1 MGDLEKDLRKRQ
13 AAQALRMT
21 KILLCLG
28 LVAVTLLAFAGAEN
42 ESQERRVAESF
53 HPRAVR
59 AGEPAAA
66 ARRRNNQRGRKNKQ
80 RKTKKNKVNKTKGK
94 KNKKN
99 RNRKNRKNQNKKRKD
114 KKNNKSKKQQKNKN
128 KNRKRQKTEK
138 ERKQKATRTQES
150 RQTDSNCLS
159 ETCVD
164 NAVKYHKLVNEK
176 VRNFEAQK
184 KRAERFRKQLGNKG
198 AKNADFDH
206 VIDKLV
212 KAGGGNAS
220 NLTCNGK
227 NNKGSELLMN
237 LTAELGMCN
246 MSIQDACTVEPVP
259 ASNQTFLEACAKTM
273 DDFTT
278 KVEEATRVS
287 STETVAGSESCAL
300 WDHANMTILTDSMKG
315 CITLLQEEGNLAK
328 ATNRACKKQF
338 TDCRGKMEDL
348 GNAIAGC
355 SPANS
360 EDKVKAAIEA
370 GKANKEAAEMVG
382 KKIDEELM
390 KNATT
395 RAQLNCSDF
404 ADQVSTVFIKLE
416 HQPLLAT
423 LLADMNSLA
432 NATVAACDS
441 AAQSK
446 LTSSKD
452 ELALALTAIGHALEH
467 KAELLLQSTG
477 EVYDIGTS
485 NTTSNVT
492 APAPS
497 PAATTV
503 AAIEITVAGTTVA
516 APMTTASSLAA
527 PTTLAPTGNTDA
539 ATPGPTMAAGT
550 TAAAAMT
557 SAGAA
562 TAGATTLAA
571 TAGATTLAA
580 TAGPTTVVAATM
592 GSTPVAATATA
603 TASAAAGTTAAAT
616 TIAATTV

>member
-1 MGDLEKDLRKRQ
+1 MG
-13 AAQALRMT
+13 
-21 KILLCLG
+21 
-28 LVAVTLLAFAGAEN
+28 N
-42 ESQERRVAESF
+42 
-53 HPRAVR
+53 
-59 AGEPAAA
+59 
-66 ARRRNNQRGRKNKQ
+66 KNKD
-80 RKTKKNKVNKTKGK
+80 K

-99 RNRKNRKNQNKKRKD
+99 RNRKNRKNQNQKRKD
-114 KKNNKSKKQQKNKN
+114 KKNKKSKKQNKN
-128 KNRKRQKTEK
+128 KNRKRQKNEK
-138 ERKQKATRTQES
+138 KREQKATRTQES

-273 DDFTT
+273 DDFKTR
-278 KVEEATRVS
+278 VEEATRVS

-300 WDHANMTILTDSMKG
+300 WDHANMTLLTDSMKG

-338 TDCRGKMEDL
+338 TDCRGKMEDV

-452 ELALALTAIGHALEH
+452 EMALALTAIGHALEH

-492 APAPS
+492 A
-497 PAATTV
+497 ATTL
-503 AAIEITVAGTTVA
+503 AGTTVA
-516 APMTTASSLAA
+516 APMTSAGASPAASSLAA
-527 PTTLAPTGNTDA
+527 ATTIAPAGATAA
-539 ATPGPTMAAGT
+539 ATPGPTMAAAS
-550 TAAAAMT
+550 TAGAAMT
-557 SAGAA
+557 SAAAA
-562 TAGATTLAA
+562 TEGATTLAA

-580 TAGPTTVVAATM
+580 TAGPTIV
-592 GSTPVAATATA
+592 
-603 TASAAAGTTAAAT
+603 
-616 TIAATTV
+616 

>member
-28 LVAVTLLAFAGAEN
+28 LAAVTLLAFAGAEN
-42 ESQERRVAESF
+42 ESQERSIAESF
-53 HPRAVR
+53 HPRALR
-59 AGEPAAA
+59 AAEPAAA
-66 ARRRNNQRGRKNKQ
+66 GRRSNKRGRKNKQ
-80 RKTKKNKVNKTKGK
+80 RKTKKNKVDKNKGK
-94 KNKKN
+94 KDKKN
-99 RNRKNRKNQNKKRKD
+99 RNRKNRKNKNQKRKD
-114 KKNNKSKKQQKNKN
+114 KKNKKSKKQNKNKN

-138 ERKQKATRTQES
+138 KRKQKATRTQES

-198 AKNADFDH
+198 AKNADLDH

-273 DDFTT
+273 DDFKTR
-278 KVEEATRVS
+278 VEEATRVS

-300 WDHANMTILTDSMKG
+300 WDHANMTLLTDSMKG

-338 TDCRGKMEDL
+338 TDCRGKMEDV

-485 NTTSNVT
+485 NTTANVT

-516 APMTTASSLAA
+516 APMTTAGASPAASSLAA
-527 PTTLAPTGNTDA
+527 AST
-539 ATPGPTMAAGT
+539 AG
-550 TAAAAMT
+550 AAMT
-557 SAGAA
+557 SAAAA
-562 TAGATTLAA
+562 TEGATTLAA

-580 TAGPTTVVAATM
+580 TAGPTIVAATV
-592 GSTPVAATATA
+592 GSTPVPATATA

>member
-1 MGDLEKDLRKRQ
+1 MGQK
-13 AAQALRMT
+13 M
-21 KILLCLG
+21 
-28 LVAVTLLAFAGAEN
+28 
-42 ESQERRVAESF
+42 
-53 HPRAVR
+53 
-59 AGEPAAA
+59 
-66 ARRRNNQRGRKNKQ
+66 
-80 RKTKKNKVNKTKGK
+80 
-94 KNKKN
+94 
-99 RNRKNRKNQNKKRKD
+99 KD
-114 KKNNKSKKQQKNKN
+114 KKKKKSKKQKSNKKSKKQQKN

-138 ERKQKATRTQES
+138 KRKQKATRTQES

-273 DDFTT
+273 DDFKT

-300 WDHANMTILTDSMKG
+300 WDHANMTLLTDSMKG

-338 TDCRGKMEDL
+338 TDCRGKMEDV

-355 SPANS
+355 SAANS

-370 GKANKEAAEMVG
+370 GKANKEAAEMIG

-416 HQPLLAT
+416 RQPLLAT

-497 PAATTV
+497 SAATTV
-503 AAIEITVAGTTVA
+503 AAIEITVAAATTIAPAGTTA
-516 APMTTASSLAA
+516 
-527 PTTLAPTGNTDA
+527 A
-539 ATPGPTMAAGT
+539 ATPGPTMAAAS
-550 TAAAAMT
+550 TAAGAMT

-571 TAGATTLAA
+571 TAG
-580 TAGPTTVVAATM
+580 PTTVAATV
-592 GSTPVAATATA
+592 GSTPVAAAT
-603 TASAAAGTTAAAT
+603 TNAAT
-616 TIAATTV
+616 

>member
-1 MGDLEKDLRKRQ
+1 MGRKRQ

-28 LVAVTLLAFAGAEN
+28 LAAVTLLAFAGAEN

-59 AGEPAAA
+59 AAEPAAA

-94 KNKKN
+94 RNK
-99 RNRKNRKNQNKKRKD
+99 

-138 ERKQKATRTQES
+138 KRKQKATRTHES

-273 DDFTT
+273 DDFKT

-300 WDHANMTILTDSMKG
+300 WDHANMTLLTDSMKG

-338 TDCRGKMEDL
+338 TDCRGKMEDV

-497 PAATTV
+497 PGATTV
-503 AAIEITVAGTTVA
+503 AAIEVTVAGTTIA
-516 APMTTASSLAA
+516 APMTTAGASPAASSLAA
-527 PTTLAPTGNTDA
+527 ATTIAPAGTAAA

-571 TAGATTLAA
+571 TAGATTPAA

>member
-1 MGDLEKDLRKRQ
+1 
-13 AAQALRMT
+13 MT
-21 KILLCLG
+21 SK
-28 LVAVTLLAFAGAEN
+28 TPGAEN
-42 ESQERRVAESF
+42 ESQERSVAETF
-53 HPRAVR
+53 HPRALR
-59 AGEPAAA
+59 AAESAA
-66 ARRRNNQRGRKNKQ
+66 ARQKNNRRGRKNRQ
-80 RKTKKNKVNKTKGK
+80 RKTKKNKVNKNKGK
-94 KNKKN
+94 KYKTNKSNKN
-99 RNRKNRKNQNKKRKD
+99 KPRQNKKRKN
-114 KKNNKSKKQQKNKN
+114 KKSKKQKSNKKSKKQQKN

-138 ERKQKATRTQES
+138 KKKEKATRTQEP

-273 DDFTT
+273 DDFKT

-300 WDHANMTILTDSMKG
+300 WDHANMTTLTDSMKG

-338 TDCRGKMEDL
+338 TDCRGKMEDV

-355 SPANS
+355 SAANS

-497 PAATTV
+497 SSATTV

-516 APMTTASSLAA
+516 APMTTAGASPAAPSLAA
-527 PTTLAPTGNTDA
+527 ATTIAPAGTTAA
-539 ATPGPTMAAGT
+539 ATPGPTMAAAST
-550 TAAAAMT
+550 AAMT

-571 TAGATTLAA
+571 TAG
-580 TAGPTTVVAATM
+580 PTTVAATM
-592 GSTPVAATATA
+592 GSTPIAATATA
-603 TASAAAGTTAAAT
+603 TASAAAGTTVAAT
-616 TIAATTV
+616 TNAATTV

>member
-53 HPRAVR
+53 HPRALR
-59 AGEPAAA
+59 AAEPAAA

-99 RNRKNRKNQNKKRKD
+99 RNRKNRKN
-114 KKNNKSKKQQKNKN
+114 KN

-138 ERKQKATRTQES
+138 KRKQKATRTQES

-273 DDFTT
+273 DDFKTR
-278 KVEEATRVS
+278 VEEATRVS

-300 WDHANMTILTDSMKG
+300 WDHANMTLLTDSMKG

-338 TDCRGKMEDL
+338 TDCRGKMEDV

-485 NTTSNVT
+485 NTTANVT

-497 PAATTV
+497 PGATTV
-503 AAIEITVAGTTVA
+503 AAIEVTVAGTTIA
-516 APMTTASSLAA
+516 AP
-527 PTTLAPTGNTDA
+527 
-539 ATPGPTMAAGT
+539 
-550 TAAAAMT
+550 MT

-580 TAGPTTVVAATM
+580 TAGPTTVAATV
-592 GSTPVAATATA
+592 GSTPVPATATA

-616 TIAATTV
+616 TNAATTV

>member
-1 MGDLEKDLRKRQ
+1 M
-13 AAQALRMT
+13 
-21 KILLCLG
+21 
-28 LVAVTLLAFAGAEN
+28 N
-42 ESQERRVAESF
+42 
-53 HPRAVR
+53 
-59 AGEPAAA
+59 
-66 ARRRNNQRGRKNKQ
+66 
-80 RKTKKNKVNKTKGK
+80 KGK

-99 RNRKNRKNQNKKRKD
+99 RNRKNRKNQNQKRKD
-114 KKNNKSKKQQKNKN
+114 KKNKKSKKQKKN

-138 ERKQKATRTQES
+138 KRTQKATRTQEP

-206 VIDKLV
+206 VVDKLV

-273 DDFTT
+273 DDFKT

-300 WDHANMTILTDSMKG
+300 WDHANMTLLTDSMKG

-338 TDCRGKMEDL
+338 TDCRGKMEDV

-355 SPANS
+355 SAANS

-382 KKIDEELM
+382 KKVDEELM

-423 LLADMNSLA
+423 LLADMSSLA

-485 NTTSNVT
+485 STTANVT

-497 PAATTV
+497 SAATTV

-516 APMTTASSLAA
+516 APMTTAGASPAASSLAA
-527 PTTLAPTGNTDA
+527 ATTIAPTGTTA
-539 ATPGPTMAAGT
+539 PGPTMAPAS
-550 TAAAAMT
+550 TA
-557 SAGAA
+557 AA

-571 TAGATTLAA
+571 TAGLTT
-580 TAGPTTVVAATM
+580 VAATV

-616 TIAATTV
+616 TNAATTV

>member
-21 KILLCLG
+21 KILLGLG

-59 AGEPAAA
+59 AAEPAG
-66 ARRRNNQRGRKNKQ
+66 ARRRSNRRGRKNKQ
-80 RKTKKNKVNKTKGK
+80 RKTKKNKVNKNKDK
-94 KNKKN
+94 KNKK
-99 RNRKNRKNQNKKRKD
+99 
-114 KKNNKSKKQQKNKN
+114 SKKQKKN
-128 KNRKRQKTEK
+128 KNRKRQKAEK
-138 ERKQKATRTQES
+138 KREQKATRTQES

-246 MSIQDACTVEPVP
+246 MSTQDACTVEPVP

-300 WDHANMTILTDSMKG
+300 WDHANMTLLTDSMKG

-328 ATNRACKKQF
+328 ATNR
-338 TDCRGKMEDL
+338 
-348 GNAIAGC
+348 
-355 SPANS
+355 
-360 EDKVKAAIEA
+360 
-370 GKANKEAAEMVG
+370 
-382 KKIDEELM
+382 
-390 KNATT
+390 T
-395 RAQLNCSDF
+395 R
-404 ADQVSTVFIKLE
+404 
-416 HQPLLAT
+416 PR
-423 LLADMNSLA
+423 
-432 NATVAACDS
+432 
-441 AAQSK
+441 
-446 LTSSKD
+446 
-452 ELALALTAIGHALEH
+452 
-467 KAELLLQSTG
+467 
-477 EVYDIGTS
+477 
-485 NTTSNVT
+485 
-492 APAPS
+492 
-497 PAATTV
+497 
-503 AAIEITVAGTTVA
+503 
-516 APMTTASSLAA
+516 
-527 PTTLAPTGNTDA
+527 
-539 ATPGPTMAAGT
+539 
-550 TAAAAMT
+550 
-557 SAGAA
+557 
-562 TAGATTLAA
+562 
-571 TAGATTLAA
+571 
-580 TAGPTTVVAATM
+580 
-592 GSTPVAATATA
+592 
-603 TASAAAGTTAAAT
+603 
-616 TIAATTV
+616 

>member
-1 MGDLEKDLRKRQ
+1 MVKSDLKNP
-13 AAQALRMT
+13 
-21 KILLCLG
+21 
-28 LVAVTLLAFAGAEN
+28 GAEN
-42 ESQERRVAESF
+42 ESQERSVAESF
-53 HPRAVR
+53 HPRALR
-59 AGEPAAA
+59 AAEPAAG
-66 ARRRNNQRGRKNKQ
+66 RRSNNRRGRKNKQ
-80 RKTKKNKVNKTKGK
+80 RKTKKNKVKKNRGK

-99 RNRKNRKNQNKKRKD
+99 RNRKNRKNQNQKRKD
-114 KKNNKSKKQQKNKN
+114 KKSKKSKKQKKN
-128 KNRKRQKTEK
+128 KNRKRQKAEK
-138 ERKQKATRTQES
+138 KRKEKATRTQEP

-273 DDFTT
+273 DDFKT

-300 WDHANMTILTDSMKG
+300 WDHANMTLLTDSMKG

-338 TDCRGKMEDL
+338 TDCRGKMEDV

-485 NTTSNVT
+485 NTTANVT

-497 PAATTV
+497 SAATTV

-516 APMTTASSLAA
+516 APMTTAGASPAAPSLAA
-527 PTTLAPTGNTDA
+527 ATTIAPAGTTA
-539 ATPGPTMAAGT
+539 PGPTM
-550 TAAAAMT
+550 AAAMT

-571 TAGATTLAA
+571 TEGATTLAA
-580 TAGPTTVVAATM
+580 TAGPTTVSATM

-616 TIAATTV
+616 TNAATTV

>member
-1 MGDLEKDLRKRQ
+1 MR
-13 AAQALRMT
+13 AA
-21 KILLCLG
+21 
-28 LVAVTLLAFAGAEN
+28 
-42 ESQERRVAESF
+42 
-53 HPRAVR
+53 
-59 AGEPAAA
+59 EPAAA

-138 ERKQKATRTQES
+138 KRKQKATRTQES

-273 DDFTT
+273 DDFKT

-300 WDHANMTILTDSMKG
+300 WDHANMTLLTDSMKG

-338 TDCRGKMEDL
+338 TDCRGKMEDV

-485 NTTSNVT
+485 NTTANVT

-516 APMTTASSLAA
+516 APMTTAGASPAASSLAA
-527 PTTLAPTGNTDA
+527 ATTIAPAGATAA
-539 ATPGPTMAAGT
+539 ATPGPTMAAAS
-550 TAAAAMT
+550 TAGAAMT
-557 SAGAA
+557 SAAAA
-562 TAGATTLAA
+562 TEGATTLAA

-580 TAGPTTVVAATM
+580 TAGPTIVAATV
-592 GSTPVAATATA
+592 GSTPVPATATA

-616 TIAATTV
+616 TNAATTV

>member
-28 LVAVTLLAFAGAEN
+28 LAAVTLLAFAGAEN

-59 AGEPAAA
+59 AAEPAA
-66 ARRRNNQRGRKNKQ
+66 ARRRSNRRGRKNKQ
-80 RKTKKNKVNKTKGK
+80 RKTKKNKDK

-99 RNRKNRKNQNKKRKD
+99 RNRKDRKNQKRKD
-114 KKNNKSKKQQKNKN
+114 KKNKKSKKQKKN
-128 KNRKRQKTEK
+128 KNRKRQKAEK
-138 ERKQKATRTQES
+138 KREQKATRTQES

-246 MSIQDACTVEPVP
+246 MSIQDACTVEPIP

-273 DDFTT
+273 DDFKT

-300 WDHANMTILTDSMKG
+300 WDHANMTLLTDSMKG

-328 ATNRACKKQF
+328 ATDRVCKKQF
-338 TDCRGKMEDL
+338 TDCRGKMEDV

-360 EDKVKAAIEA
+360 EDKVKA
-370 GKANKEAAEMVG
+370 
-382 KKIDEELM
+382 
-390 KNATT
+390 
-395 RAQLNCSDF
+395 
-404 ADQVSTVFIKLE
+404 
-416 HQPLLAT
+416 
-423 LLADMNSLA
+423 
-432 NATVAACDS
+432 
-441 AAQSK
+441 
-446 LTSSKD
+446 
-452 ELALALTAIGHALEH
+452 
-467 KAELLLQSTG
+467 
-477 EVYDIGTS
+477 
-485 NTTSNVT
+485 
-492 APAPS
+492 
-497 PAATTV
+497 
-503 AAIEITVAGTTVA
+503 
-516 APMTTASSLAA
+516 
-527 PTTLAPTGNTDA
+527 
-539 ATPGPTMAAGT
+539 
-550 TAAAAMT
+550 
-557 SAGAA
+557 
-562 TAGATTLAA
+562 
-571 TAGATTLAA
+571 
-580 TAGPTTVVAATM
+580 
-592 GSTPVAATATA
+592 
-603 TASAAAGTTAAAT
+603 
-616 TIAATTV
+616 

>member
-1 MGDLEKDLRKRQ
+1 
-13 AAQALRMT
+13 MT
-21 KILLCLG
+21 KILLCLC
-28 LVAVTLLAFAGAEN
+28 LAAVTLLAFAGAEN
-42 ESQERRVAESF
+42 ESQERSVAETF
-53 HPRAVR
+53 HPRALR
-59 AGEPAAA
+59 AAESAA
-66 ARRRNNQRGRKNKQ
+66 ARQKNNRRGRKNKQ
-80 RKTKKNKVNKTKGK
+80 RKTKKNKVNKNKGK

-99 RNRKNRKNQNKKRKD
+99 RNRKNKKNQNQKRKD
-114 KKNNKSKKQQKNKN
+114 KKKKKSKKQQKN

-138 ERKQKATRTQES
+138 KKKEKATRTQES

-273 DDFTT
+273 DDFKT

-300 WDHANMTILTDSMKG
+300 WDHANMTLLTDSMKG

-338 TDCRGKMEDL
+338 TDCRGKMEDV

-355 SPANS
+355 SAANS

-497 PAATTV
+497 SSATTV

-516 APMTTASSLAA
+516 APMTTAGASPAAPSLAA
-527 PTTLAPTGNTDA
+527 ATTIAPAGTTAA
-539 ATPGPTMAAGT
+539 ATPGPTMAAAS

-562 TAGATTLAA
+562 TAGATTF
-571 TAGATTLAA
+571 AA
-580 TAGPTTVVAATM
+580 TAGPTTVAATV

>member
-1 MGDLEKDLRKRQ
+1 M
-13 AAQALRMT
+13 
-21 KILLCLG
+21 
-28 LVAVTLLAFAGAEN
+28 
-42 ESQERRVAESF
+42 
-53 HPRAVR
+53 
-59 AGEPAAA
+59 
-66 ARRRNNQRGRKNKQ
+66 
-80 RKTKKNKVNKTKGK
+80 GK
-94 KNKKN
+94 K
-99 RNRKNRKNQNKKRKD
+99 
-114 KKNNKSKKQQKNKN
+114 
-128 KNRKRQKTEK
+128 K
-138 ERKQKATRTQES
+138 EKATRTQES

-273 DDFTT
+273 DDFKT

-300 WDHANMTILTDSMKG
+300 WDHANMTTLTDSMKG

-338 TDCRGKMEDL
+338 TDCRGKMEDV

-355 SPANS
+355 SAANS

-497 PAATTV
+497 SSATTV

-516 APMTTASSLAA
+516 APMTTAGAS
-527 PTTLAPTGNTDA
+527 
-539 ATPGPTMAAGT
+539 PGPTMAAAST
-550 TAAAAMT
+550 AAMT

-571 TAGATTLAA
+571 TAG
-580 TAGPTTVVAATM
+580 PTTVAATM
-592 GSTPVAATATA
+592 GSTPIAATATA

>member
-1 MGDLEKDLRKRQ
+1 M
-13 AAQALRMT
+13 A
-21 KILLCLG
+21 
-28 LVAVTLLAFAGAEN
+28 
-42 ESQERRVAESF
+42 
-53 HPRAVR
+53 
-59 AGEPAAA
+59 
-66 ARRRNNQRGRKNKQ
+66 
-80 RKTKKNKVNKTKGK
+80 K

-99 RNRKNRKNQNKKRKD
+99 RNRKNRKNQNQKRKD
-114 KKNNKSKKQQKNKN
+114 KKSKEEQKAAKEQE
-128 KNRKRQKTEK
+128 QKEAKDGEEK
-138 ERKQKATRTQES
+138 KEKATRTQEP

-246 MSIQDACTVEPVP
+246 LSIQDACTVEPVP

-273 DDFTT
+273 DDFKT

-300 WDHANMTILTDSMKG
+300 WDHANMTLLTDSMKG

-338 TDCRGKMEDL
+338 TDCRGKMEDV

-382 KKIDEELM
+382 KKVDEELM

-432 NATVAACDS
+432 NTTVAACDS

-452 ELALALTAIGHALEH
+452 DLALALTAIGHALEH

-516 APMTTASSLAA
+516 APMTTA
-527 PTTLAPTGNTDA
+527 GD
-539 ATPGPTMAAGT
+539 
-550 TAAAAMT
+550 
-557 SAGAA
+557 
-562 TAGATTLAA
+562 
-571 TAGATTLAA
+571 
-580 TAGPTTVVAATM
+580 
-592 GSTPVAATATA
+592 
-603 TASAAAGTTAAAT
+603 
-616 TIAATTV
+616 

>member
-1 MGDLEKDLRKRQ
+1 M
-13 AAQALRMT
+13 
-21 KILLCLG
+21 
-28 LVAVTLLAFAGAEN
+28 
-42 ESQERRVAESF
+42 
-53 HPRAVR
+53 
-59 AGEPAAA
+59 
-66 ARRRNNQRGRKNKQ
+66 
-80 RKTKKNKVNKTKGK
+80 
-94 KNKKN
+94 
-99 RNRKNRKNQNKKRKD
+99 
-114 KKNNKSKKQQKNKN
+114 
-128 KNRKRQKTEK
+128 
-138 ERKQKATRTQES
+138 
-150 RQTDSNCLS
+150 
-159 ETCVD
+159 D

-273 DDFTT
+273 DDFKTR
-278 KVEEATRVS
+278 VEEATRVS

-300 WDHANMTILTDSMKG
+300 WDHANMTLLTDSMKG

-338 TDCRGKMEDL
+338 TDCRGKMEDV

-416 HQPLLAT
+416 HQPLLAS

-492 APAPS
+492 A
-497 PAATTV
+497 ATTL

-516 APMTTASSLAA
+516 APMTSAGASPAASSLAA
-527 PTTLAPTGNTDA
+527 ATTIAPAGATAA
-539 ATPGPTMAAGT
+539 ATPGPTMAAAS
-550 TAAAAMT
+550 TAGAAMT
-557 SAGAA
+557 SAAAA
-562 TAGATTLAA
+562 TEGATTLAA

-580 TAGPTTVVAATM
+580 TAGPTIVAATV
-592 GSTPVAATATA
+592 GSTPVPATATA

>member
-1 MGDLEKDLRKRQ
+1 M
-13 AAQALRMT
+13 
-21 KILLCLG
+21 
-28 LVAVTLLAFAGAEN
+28 
-42 ESQERRVAESF
+42 
-53 HPRAVR
+53 
-59 AGEPAAA
+59 
-66 ARRRNNQRGRKNKQ
+66 RKNKQ
-80 RKTKKNKVNKTKGK
+80 RKTKKNKVK
-94 KNKKN
+94 KNKSKKN
-99 RNRKNRKNQNKKRKD
+99 KTNKSNKNKPRQNKKRKN
-114 KKNNKSKKQQKNKN
+114 KKSKKQKSNKKSKKQQKN

-138 ERKQKATRTQES
+138 KKKEKATRTQES

-273 DDFTT
+273 DDFKT

-300 WDHANMTILTDSMKG
+300 WDHANMTLLTDSMKG

-338 TDCRGKMEDL
+338 TDCRGKMEDV

-355 SPANS
+355 STANS

-503 AAIEITVAGTTVA
+503 AAIEITVAAATTIAPAGTTA
-516 APMTTASSLAA
+516 
-527 PTTLAPTGNTDA
+527 A
-539 ATPGPTMAAGT
+539 ATPGPTMAAAST
-550 TAAAAMT
+550 AAMT

-571 TAGATTLAA
+571 TAG
-580 TAGPTTVVAATM
+580 PTTVAATV
-592 GSTPVAATATA
+592 GSTPIAATATA

>member
-1 MGDLEKDLRKRQ
+1 MR
-13 AAQALRMT
+13 AADP
-21 KILLCLG
+21 
-28 LVAVTLLAFAGAEN
+28 V
-42 ESQERRVAESF
+42 
-53 HPRAVR
+53 
-59 AGEPAAA
+59 AA
-66 ARRRNNQRGRKNKQ
+66 ARQRNNRRGRKNKQ
-80 RKTKKNKVNKTKGK
+80 IKTKKNKVKKNKGK
-94 KNKKN
+94 KYKTNKSNKN
-99 RNRKNRKNQNKKRKD
+99 KQRQNKKRKN
-114 KKNNKSKKQQKNKN
+114 KKSKKQKSKKQQKN

-138 ERKQKATRTQES
+138 KKKEKATRTQEP

-273 DDFTT
+273 DDFKT

-300 WDHANMTILTDSMKG
+300 WDHANMTLLTDSMKG

-338 TDCRGKMEDL
+338 TDCRGKMEDV

-355 SPANS
+355 SAANS

-497 PAATTV
+497 SAATTV

-516 APMTTASSLAA
+516 APMTTAGASPAAPSLAA
-527 PTTLAPTGNTDA
+527 ATTIAPAGTTA
-539 ATPGPTMAAGT
+539 PGPTMAAAS

-557 SAGAA
+557 S
-562 TAGATTLAA
+562 AA

-580 TAGPTTVVAATM
+580 TAGPTSVAATM
-592 GSTPVAATATA
+592 GSTPIAATATA

>member
-1 MGDLEKDLRKRQ
+1 
-13 AAQALRMT
+13 MT
-21 KILLCLG
+21 KILLCLC
-28 LVAVTLLAFAGAEN
+28 LAAVTLLAFAGAEN
-42 ESQERRVAESF
+42 ESQERSVAETF
-53 HPRAVR
+53 HPRALR
-59 AGEPAAA
+59 AAESAA
-66 ARRRNNQRGRKNKQ
+66 ARQKNNRRGRKNKQ
-80 RKTKKNKVNKTKGK
+80 RKTKKNKVNKNKGK

-99 RNRKNRKNQNKKRKD
+99 RNRKNKKNQNQKRKD
-114 KKNNKSKKQQKNKN
+114 KKKKKSKKQQKN

-138 ERKQKATRTQES
+138 KKKEKATRTQES

-273 DDFTT
+273 DDFKT

-300 WDHANMTILTDSMKG
+300 WDHANMTLLTDSMKG

-338 TDCRGKMEDL
+338 TDCRGKMEDV

-355 SPANS
+355 SAANS

-497 PAATTV
+497 SSATTV

-516 APMTTASSLAA
+516 APMTTAGASPAAPSLAA
-527 PTTLAPTGNTDA
+527 ATTIAPAGTTAA
-539 ATPGPTMAAGT
+539 ATPGPTMAAAST
-550 TAAAAMT
+550 AAMT

-571 TAGATTLAA
+571 TAG
-580 TAGPTTVVAATM
+580 PTTVAATM
-592 GSTPVAATATA
+592 GSTPIAATATA

>member
-28 LVAVTLLAFAGAEN
+28 LAAVTLLAFAGAEN
-42 ESQERRVAESF
+42 ESQERSIAESF
-53 HPRAVR
+53 HPRALR
-59 AGEPAAA
+59 AAEPAAA
-66 ARRRNNQRGRKNKQ
+66 GRRSNKRGRKNKQ
-80 RKTKKNKVNKTKGK
+80 RKTKKNKVDKNKGK
-94 KNKKN
+94 KDKKN
-99 RNRKNRKNQNKKRKD
+99 RNRKNRKNQNQKRKD
-114 KKNNKSKKQQKNKN
+114 KKNKKSKKQNKN
-128 KNRKRQKTEK
+128 KNRKRQK
-138 ERKQKATRTQES
+138 
-150 RQTDSNCLS
+150 
-159 ETCVD
+159 
-164 NAVKYHKLVNEK
+164 NEK

-273 DDFTT
+273 DDFKT

-287 STETVAGSESCAL
+287 STETVAGSKSCAL
-300 WDHANMTILTDSMKG
+300 WDHANMTLLTDSMKG

-338 TDCRGKMEDL
+338 TDCRGKMEDV

-382 KKIDEELM
+382 KKVDEELM

-423 LLADMNSLA
+423 LLADMNSMA

-452 ELALALTAIGHALEH
+452 ELALALTAIGHALE
-467 KAELLLQSTG
+467 
-477 EVYDIGTS
+477 
-485 NTTSNVT
+485 
-492 APAPS
+492 P
-497 PAATTV
+497 
-503 AAIEITVAGTTVA
+503 
-516 APMTTASSLAA
+516 
-527 PTTLAPTGNTDA
+527 
-539 ATPGPTMAAGT
+539 
-550 TAAAAMT
+550 
-557 SAGAA
+557 
-562 TAGATTLAA
+562 
-571 TAGATTLAA
+571 
-580 TAGPTTVVAATM
+580 
-592 GSTPVAATATA
+592 
-603 TASAAAGTTAAAT
+603 
-616 TIAATTV
+616 

>member
-1 MGDLEKDLRKRQ
+1 
-13 AAQALRMT
+13 MT
-21 KILLCLG
+21 SK
-28 LVAVTLLAFAGAEN
+28 TPGAEN
-42 ESQERRVAESF
+42 ESQERSVAETF
-53 HPRAVR
+53 HPRALR
-59 AGEPAAA
+59 AAESAA
-66 ARRRNNQRGRKNKQ
+66 ARQKNNRRGRKNRQ
-80 RKTKKNKVNKTKGK
+80 RKTKKNKVNKNKGK
-94 KNKKN
+94 KYKTNKSNKN
-99 RNRKNRKNQNKKRKD
+99 KPRQNKKRKN
-114 KKNNKSKKQQKNKN
+114 KKSKKQKSKKQQKN

-138 ERKQKATRTQES
+138 KRSQKATRTQES

-273 DDFTT
+273 DDFKT

-300 WDHANMTILTDSMKG
+300 WDHANMTTLTDSMKG

-338 TDCRGKMEDL
+338 TDCRGKMEDV

-355 SPANS
+355 SAANS

-485 NTTSNVT
+485 STTANAT
-492 APAPS
+492 APVPS
-497 PAATTV
+497 SAATTV

-516 APMTTASSLAA
+516 APMTTAGASPAAPSLAA
-527 PTTLAPTGNTDA
+527 ATTIAPAGTTAA
-539 ATPGPTMAAGT
+539 ATPGPTMAAAST
-550 TAAAAMT
+550 AAMT

-571 TAGATTLAA
+571 TAG
-580 TAGPTTVVAATM
+580 PTTVAATM
-592 GSTPVAATATA
+592 GSTPIAATATA

-616 TIAATTV
+616 TNAATTV

>member
-1 MGDLEKDLRKRQ
+1 MG
-13 AAQALRMT
+13 
-21 KILLCLG
+21 
-28 LVAVTLLAFAGAEN
+28 
-42 ESQERRVAESF
+42 
-53 HPRAVR
+53 
-59 AGEPAAA
+59 
-66 ARRRNNQRGRKNKQ
+66 
-80 RKTKKNKVNKTKGK
+80 
-94 KNKKN
+94 
-99 RNRKNRKNQNKKRKD
+99 
-114 KKNNKSKKQQKNKN
+114 
-128 KNRKRQKTEK
+128 
-138 ERKQKATRTQES
+138 
-150 RQTDSNCLS
+150 
-159 ETCVD
+159 
-164 NAVKYHKLVNEK
+164 
-176 VRNFEAQK
+176 
-184 KRAERFRKQLGNKG
+184 
-198 AKNADFDH
+198 
-206 VIDKLV
+206 
-212 KAGGGNAS
+212 
-220 NLTCNGK
+220 
-227 NNKGSELLMN
+227 
-237 LTAELGMCN
+237 
-246 MSIQDACTVEPVP
+246 TVEPVP

-273 DDFTT
+273 DDFKT

-300 WDHANMTILTDSMKG
+300 WDHANMTLLTDSMKG

-338 TDCRGKMEDL
+338 TDCRGKMEDV

-492 APAPS
+492 TPAPS
-497 PAATTV
+497 SAATTV
-503 AAIEITVAGTTVA
+503 AAIAITVAG
-516 APMTTASSLAA
+516 APMTTAGASPAASSL
-527 PTTLAPTGNTDA
+527 
-539 ATPGPTMAAGT
+539 
-550 TAAAAMT
+550 
-557 SAGAA
+557 
-562 TAGATTLAA
+562 
-571 TAGATTLAA
+571 
-580 TAGPTTVVAATM
+580 
-592 GSTPVAATATA
+592 
-603 TASAAAGTTAAAT
+603 AAAT
-616 TIAATTV
+616 TIAPAGTTAVATPGQTMAAAS

>member
-1 MGDLEKDLRKRQ
+1 
-13 AAQALRMT
+13 MT

-28 LVAVTLLAFAGAEN
+28 LAAVALLAFAGAEN
-42 ESQERRVAESF
+42 ERQEGSVAESF
-53 HPRAVR
+53 HPRALR
-59 AGEPAAA
+59 AAEPAAG
-66 ARRRNNQRGRKNKQ
+66 RRSNNRRGRKNKQ
-80 RKTKKNKVNKTKGK
+80 RKTKKNKVKKNRGK

-99 RNRKNRKNQNKKRKD
+99 RNRKNRKNQNQKRKD
-114 KKNNKSKKQQKNKN
+114 KKSKKSKKQKKN
-128 KNRKRQKTEK
+128 KNRKRQKAEK
-138 ERKQKATRTQES
+138 KRKEKATRTQEP

-246 MSIQDACTVEPVP
+246 LSIQDACTVEPVP

-273 DDFTT
+273 DDFKT

-300 WDHANMTILTDSMKG
+300 WDHANMTLLTDSMKG

-338 TDCRGKMEDL
+338 TDCRGKMEDV

-382 KKIDEELM
+382 KKVDEELM

-485 NTTSNVT
+485 NTTANAT
-492 APAPS
+492 ALAPS
-497 PAATTV
+497 PAATTL

-516 APMTTASSLAA
+516 APMTTAGASPTAPSLAA
-527 PTTLAPTGNTDA
+527 ATTIAPAGTTAA
-539 ATPGPTMAAGT
+539 ATPGPTMAASS

-557 SAGAA
+557 SAA

-571 TAGATTLAA
+571 TT
-580 TAGPTTVVAATM
+580 GPTTVAATV

-616 TIAATTV
+616 TNAATTV

>member
-1 MGDLEKDLRKRQ
+1 MLQSLFWHLQVSFVIFGFALWRKLTSKTQ
-13 AAQALRMT
+13 
-21 KILLCLG
+21 
-28 LVAVTLLAFAGAEN
+28 GAES
-42 ESQERRVAESF
+42 ESQERSVAESF
-53 HPRAVR
+53 HPRALR
-59 AGEPAAA
+59 AADPAAG
-66 ARRRNNQRGRKNKQ
+66 RRSNNRRGRKNKQ
-80 RKTKKNKVNKTKGK
+80 RKTKKNKVNKNKG
-94 KNKKN
+94 KKN
-99 RNRKNRKNQNKKRKD
+99 RNRKNRKNQNQKMKD
-114 KKNNKSKKQQKNKN
+114 KKKKKSKKQKSNKKSKKQQKN

-138 ERKQKATRTQES
+138 KRKQKATRTQES

-273 DDFTT
+273 DDFKT

-300 WDHANMTILTDSMKG
+300 WDHANMTLLTDSMKG

-338 TDCRGKMEDL
+338 TDCRGKMEDV

-355 SPANS
+355 SAANS

-416 HQPLLAT
+416 RQPLLAT

-492 APAPS
+492 APA
-497 PAATTV
+497 
-503 AAIEITVAGTTVA
+503 GTTA
-516 APMTTASSLAA
+516 
-527 PTTLAPTGNTDA
+527 A

-550 TAAAAMT
+550 TAAAVMT

-571 TAGATTLAA
+571 TAG
-580 TAGPTTVVAATM
+580 PTTVAATV

-616 TIAATTV
+616 TNAATTV

>member
-1 MGDLEKDLRKRQ
+1 M
-13 AAQALRMT
+13 
-21 KILLCLG
+21 
-28 LVAVTLLAFAGAEN
+28 
-42 ESQERRVAESF
+42 
-53 HPRAVR
+53 
-59 AGEPAAA
+59 
-66 ARRRNNQRGRKNKQ
+66 
-80 RKTKKNKVNKTKGK
+80 GK
-94 KNKKN
+94 K
-99 RNRKNRKNQNKKRKD
+99 
-114 KKNNKSKKQQKNKN
+114 
-128 KNRKRQKTEK
+128 K
-138 ERKQKATRTQES
+138 EKATRTQES

-273 DDFTT
+273 DDFKT

-300 WDHANMTILTDSMKG
+300 WDHANMTTLTDSMKG

-338 TDCRGKMEDL
+338 TDCRGKMEDV

-355 SPANS
+355 SAANS

-485 NTTSNVT
+485 NVT

-497 PAATTV
+497 SSATTV

-516 APMTTASSLAA
+516 APMTTA
-527 PTTLAPTGNTDA
+527 G
-539 ATPGPTMAAGT
+539 
-550 TAAAAMT
+550 
-557 SAGAA
+557 
-562 TAGATTLAA
+562 AA

-580 TAGPTTVVAATM
+580 TAGPTTVAATM
-592 GSTPVAATATA
+592 GSTPIAATATA

>member
-53 HPRAVR
+53 HPRALR
-59 AGEPAAA
+59 AAEPAAA

-99 RNRKNRKNQNKKRKD
+99 RNRKNRKN
-114 KKNNKSKKQQKNKN
+114 KN

-138 ERKQKATRTQES
+138 KRKQKATRTQES
-150 RQTDSNCLS
+150 RQTDGNCLS

-273 DDFTT
+273 DDFKTR
-278 KVEEATRVS
+278 VEEATRVS

-300 WDHANMTILTDSMKG
+300 WDHANMTLLTDSMKG

-338 TDCRGKMEDL
+338 TDCRGKMEDV

-492 APAPS
+492 A
-497 PAATTV
+497 ATTL

-516 APMTTASSLAA
+516 APMTSAGASPAASSLAA
-527 PTTLAPTGNTDA
+527 ATTIAPAGTTAA

>member
-1 MGDLEKDLRKRQ
+1 M
-13 AAQALRMT
+13 
-21 KILLCLG
+21 
-28 LVAVTLLAFAGAEN
+28 
-42 ESQERRVAESF
+42 
-53 HPRAVR
+53 
-59 AGEPAAA
+59 
-66 ARRRNNQRGRKNKQ
+66 
-80 RKTKKNKVNKTKGK
+80 
-94 KNKKN
+94 
-99 RNRKNRKNQNKKRKD
+99 
-114 KKNNKSKKQQKNKN
+114 
-128 KNRKRQKTEK
+128 
-138 ERKQKATRTQES
+138 
-150 RQTDSNCLS
+150 
-159 ETCVD
+159 D

-273 DDFTT
+273 DDFKT

-300 WDHANMTILTDSMKG
+300 WDHANMTLLTDSMKG

-338 TDCRGKMEDL
+338 TDCRGKMEDV

-355 SPANS
+355 SAANS

-416 HQPLLAT
+416 RQPLLAT

-452 ELALALTAIGHALEH
+452 ELALSLTAIGHALEH

-492 APAPS
+492 APA
-497 PAATTV
+497 
-503 AAIEITVAGTTVA
+503 GTTA
-516 APMTTASSLAA
+516 
-527 PTTLAPTGNTDA
+527 A

-550 TAAAAMT
+550 TAAAVMT

-571 TAGATTLAA
+571 TAG
-580 TAGPTTVVAATM
+580 PTTVAATV

-616 TIAATTV
+616 TNAATTV